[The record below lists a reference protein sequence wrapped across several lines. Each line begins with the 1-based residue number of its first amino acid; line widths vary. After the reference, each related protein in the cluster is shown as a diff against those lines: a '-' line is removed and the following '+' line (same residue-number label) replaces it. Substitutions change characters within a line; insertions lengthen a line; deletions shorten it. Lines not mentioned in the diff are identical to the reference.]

1 MESRSKRRSLSRVG
15 IVIVW
20 TIIIGFALLL
30 SYGIVTS
37 MRFMRTTG
45 LTPSL
50 AARLIVDDGVE
61 LKSTSDRTNILLL
74 GVGGGDHEGADLT
87 DTMMIVSLD
96 QDKKTAAFISIPR
109 DIWSD
114 TLKDKVNS
122 AYHYG
127 EEKKEGGGL
136 LLAKVIAEDVV
147 GVPIHYSL
155 LLDFSGFKEIIDL
168 LGGIDVNVSA
178 AFTDNDYP
186 IAGKEKDTCPG
197 DPTNRCV
204 YETIHFDAGIQHMDG
219 ERALKYVRSRH
230 AEGAEG
236 SDFAR
241 SRRQQDVLIA
251 IKDTVVHPAKWFTVE
266 RAGRLQD
273 VIDRA
278 TDTDMNIAQ
287 LLTVA
292 KLIAGIPDDRI
303 AKVSVDDLLYN
314 PPSYLYGRYV
324 LVPKE
329 TWQDVHGFIKDSLQ
343 KQ

>member
-1 MESRSKRRSLSRVG
+1 MEVRPKRRSLPG
-15 IVIVW
+15 IGIAFVWAVVIGLA
-20 TIIIGFALLL
+20 ILL
-30 SYGIVTS
+30 SYGIVTCL
-37 MRFMRTTG
+37 RFMRTTG

-50 AARLIVDDGVE
+50 AARLIVDDGEE

-87 DTMMIVSLD
+87 DTMMVVSLD
-96 QDKKTAAFISIPR
+96 QDQKSAAFISIPR

-168 LGGIDVNVSA
+168 LGGINVNVSS

-204 YETIHFDAGIQHMDG
+204 YETIHFDAGMQHMDG

-251 IKDTVVHPAKWFTVE
+251 IKDTVVHPTRWFTVE
-266 RAGRLQD
+266 RAGKLQD

-292 KLIAGIPDDRI
+292 KLIAGIPDERI
-303 AKVSVDDLLYN
+303 EKISIDELLYN
-314 PPSYLYGRYV
+314 PASYLYGRYV
-324 LVPKE
+324 LIPKE
-329 TWQDVHGFIKDSLQ
+329 GWREVHTFIKDALQ
-343 KQ
+343 KP